1 MFADALQPSVLDV
14 VIRLTVA
21 TGLAAV
27 MGLQR
32 EFDGHDAGVRTHAL
46 LAGGAALFGAISVGA
61 FGEAVTGDA
70 TNVRVDVTRIASYVA
85 AGIGFLG
92 GGVIVKK
99 DGRAHGLT
107 TAASLWSA
115 AAIGLAAGL
124 GFWVGAVTATALS
137 LVLRLL
143 EGPVA
148 WFVRRFRRTPV
159 RDDAGGYAAE
169 ARATGVVATDDEL
182 PT

>member
-1 MFADALQPSVLDV
+1 MFADALQPSALDIV
-14 VIRLTVA
+14 VRLTAA
-21 TGLAAV
+21 TAFAAV

-46 LAGGAALFGAISVGA
+46 LAGGAALFGAMSVGA
-61 FGEAVTGDA
+61 FGGVVTDDA

-124 GFWVGAVTATALS
+124 GFWVGAVTATVLS
-137 LVLRLL
+137 LVLLLL
-143 EGPVA
+143 ERPVA
-148 WFVRRFRRTPV
+148 WFVRRFDRAPE
-159 RDDAGGYAAE
+159 RDEAGGYAGE
-169 ARATGVVATDDEL
+169 ARATGAVAADDEL